1 MLEGLKNKT
10 WIYVGVA
17 VFVIALFI
25 SLPQTS
31 DAGSH
36 CEAARNRTKDGPRVL
51 CLEQQYPKIPL
62 PAVPGIDNIAGN
74 FSLNDIAE
82 RAAPFDTINPLSG
95 LIFYLFT
102 FAVSIVGIVAFG
114 AIIYA
119 GVMLMMSGARPQ
131 LRMDAK
137 NRLRNVILGIAL
149 LLGSVIILNTINPE
163 LSLIPAPPITKG
175 EIFDLAFKADFERD
189 LRKAQEKSFARKCI
203 GDGKDGG
210 HFEKRFVGTLS
221 QVAQIVC
228 ADRSVAPTDAMI
240 QNTLTGMV
248 DKTECS
254 EQDVKDIKD
263 IIKLDAGLCGDQGN
277 PPPPIQVVIYEGD
290 DGMEK
295 IIEINEGTV
304 PISLCA
310 WTGSKGTGLV
320 YGEGIYSSHVKQLS
334 EEELLDVFRKNL
346 SDALKKCKKYPKRT
360 GCALKE
366 GTTIESFAGQEDA
379 IVQYCYTI
387 TGKEHITF

>member
-36 CEAARNRTKDGPRVL
+36 CEAARNRTDGLRVL

-62 PAVPGIDNIAGN
+62 PAVPGIDDIAGN

-82 RAAPFDTINPLSG
+82 RVAPFDTINPLSG
-95 LIFYLFT
+95 LIFYFFA
-102 FAVSIVGIVAFG
+102 FAVSIVGVVAFG
-114 AIIYA
+114 AIIYS

-131 LRMDAK
+131 LRMEAK

-149 LLGSVIILNTINPE
+149 LLGSVIILNTVNPE
-163 LSLIPAPPITKG
+163 LSLINAPPVTKG
-175 EIFDLAFKADFERD
+175 GIFDLAFKADLERD

-203 GDGKDGG
+203 GDGKGGG

-254 EQDVKDIKD
+254 EQDVEEIKS
-263 IIKLDAGLCGDQGN
+263 IIKSDAGLCGDQGN

-295 IIEINEGTV
+295 IVEINEGTV

-320 YGEGIYSSHVKQLS
+320 YGEGISSSHVKQLS

-346 SDALKKCKKYPKRT
+346 SDALEQCKKYPTRT
-360 GCALKE
+360 GCALKD

>member
-31 DAGSH
+31 DADSH

-175 EIFDLAFKADFERD
+175 EIFDLAFKADFEHD
-189 LRKAQEKSFARKCI
+189 LRRAQEKSFARKCI
-203 GDGKDGG
+203 GDGRGG
-210 HFEKRFVGTLS
+210 GRFEDRFVGTLD

-228 ADRSVAPTDAMI
+228 ADRNVAPTDAMI
-240 QNTLTGMV
+240 QNMLTGMV
-248 DKTECS
+248 DKTECT
-254 EQDVKDIKD
+254 EQDVEEIRD
-263 IIKLDAGLCGDQGN
+263 IIKADADLCGGKA
-277 PPPPIQVVIYEGD
+277 PPPIQIVIYEDD
-290 DGMEK
+290 DGTEK
-295 IIEINEGTV
+295 IVEISEGTV

-320 YGEGIYSSHVKQLS
+320 YGAGIYSSHVKQLT
-334 EEELLDVFRKNL
+334 EQELLDVFRKNL
-346 SDALKKCKKYPKRT
+346 SDALKKCKKYPTRT
-360 GCALKE
+360 GCALKD

-387 TGKEHITF
+387 TGKEHATF